1 MGRMK
6 EIFTIERER
15 QMDERADAEYWESL
29 YLHERFQRHAEEQTA
44 KQTTT
49 AKTAEDNGEEGKH

>member
-6 EIFTIERER
+6 ELFTITRE
-15 QMDERADAEYWESL
+15 MDERADAEYWESL